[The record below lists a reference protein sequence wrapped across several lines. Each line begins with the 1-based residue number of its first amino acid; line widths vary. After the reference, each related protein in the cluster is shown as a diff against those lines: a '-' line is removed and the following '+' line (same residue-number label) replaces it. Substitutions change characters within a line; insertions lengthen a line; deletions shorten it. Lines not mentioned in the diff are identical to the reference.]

1 MADVLRQAG
10 DLSGK
15 VIVTCSLPMDTGNA
29 KLIVANISS
38 GAEELAKKV
47 PQTLPALVPQPTH
60 ARADFTSV
68 REKSCPLN
76 KSGSPLDFASA

>member
-1 MADVLRQAG
+1 VKSGGGSTPARTIDAISHAREGGWPTQAALWLEWG
-10 DLSGK
+10 
-15 VIVTCSLPMDTGNA
+15 CSHAGQT
-29 KLIVANISS
+29 SH
-38 GAEELAKKV
+38 V
-47 PQTLPALVPQPTH
+47 PSLVQQPTH